1 MIVSLVLGKA
11 RQAIQK
17 RGVFLAYG
25 LCSHLCLE
33 YHSIDDIALAGISA
47 CTPPG
52 TLPIVAKTMV
62 RKSLRVVCRIVSLP
76 QENSGYCVENGL
88 IGPVCFSGD
97 EEGVF
102 YSSVSLRIVESKF
115 CVYTQAPKYSVDTF
129 SNRKIEKKNL

>member
-52 TLPIVAKTMV
+52 TLPIVLKTMV
-62 RKSLRVVCRIVSLP
+62 RKSLRVVCRIVSLLQEYP
-76 QENSGYCVENGL
+76 ENSGYCVENGL
-88 IGPVCFSGD
+88 IGPVCFRGTRKA
-97 EEGVF
+97 
-102 YSSVSLRIVESKF
+102 SSIPV
-115 CVYTQAPKYSVDTF
+115 
-129 SNRKIEKKNL
+129 